1 MYAWILKTIR
11 ILIRVFI
18 DRVIQEEGLYVY
30 NMHNIEEKY
39 FLTSIAPVRS
49 RGGSLVVYIQH
60 VWYIPH
66 HAETYLC

>member
-30 NMHNIEEKY
+30 NIHNIAGN
-39 FLTSIAPVRS
+39 T
-49 RGGSLVVYIQH
+49 LVTALH
-60 VWYIPH
+60 PCE
-66 HAETYLC
+66 AGARR